1 MKHMFVRLD
10 VSTVC
15 STVCIYY
22 ILLMYV
28 DVEMHGC
35 RVVEHC
41 TSASTWPLKFYD
53 LISSDCA
60 IVILCLF
67 LFPSFPGEFLGG
79 F

>member
-1 MKHMFVRLD
+1 MKYMFVRLD

-15 STVCIYY
+15 STVCIYTTN
-22 ILLMYV
+22 V
-28 DVEMHGC
+28 C
-35 RVVEHC
+35 RC
-41 TSASTWPLKFYD
+41 RNAWLSCGGALRQCINMASQIYD
-53 LISSDCA
+53 LMASDCA